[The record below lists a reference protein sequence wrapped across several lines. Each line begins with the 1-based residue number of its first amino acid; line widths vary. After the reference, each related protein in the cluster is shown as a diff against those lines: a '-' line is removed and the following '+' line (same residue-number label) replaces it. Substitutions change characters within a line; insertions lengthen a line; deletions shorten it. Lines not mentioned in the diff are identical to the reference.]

1 MMYKYMNKTNV
12 KRFFSIL
19 LILCLFISYSS
30 FVYASDESL
39 YVWSS
44 NSNTLNIV
52 NNTTNSSDTT
62 NVTNSSTNT
71 NRSNTISTNT
81 ANTSNS
87 ISTNTTTNTS
97 TDVSNIEEDPSL
109 LTNAT
114 SEVTDD
120 NSLNLES
127 ASAILIE
134 QSSGR
139 ILYAHNIHEQLR
151 PASVTKVMSILL
163 IMEAI
168 DAGKISLTDSVP
180 CSENAASMGGSQIWL
195 DTTETLTVD
204 EMLKAICVNSA
215 NDCVVAMAEYIAGSE
230 EAFVQMM
237 NDKAFE
243 LGMSDT
249 TFKNCHG
256 LDEDGHVTS
265 SYDIAIMS
273 RELLNKYPE
282 IKNYTTIW
290 MDTLRDGE
298 TQLSNTNRLIKN
310 YSGATGLK
318 TGSTSLALY
327 NLSASATRDDLSL
340 IAVIMKAPSTKVR
353 FSEAQKLLDYGFN
366 NFSYQSFGKAGDLIQ
381 TVSVDKGVQAT
392 IPVVL
397 ENDAGILLAKG
408 SEKNIEQT
416 VTIDETISAPIS
428 NGQKV
433 GEISFSLDG
442 EVLSTVNLV
451 SQVSVNKID
460 IATMSTKV
468 FSSWFNLLRSF

>member
-1 MMYKYMNKTNV
+1 MIYKYMNKTNI
-12 KRFFSIL
+12 KRFFSVL
-19 LILCLFISYSS
+19 LILCIFISYSS
-30 FVYASDESL
+30 FVYASDDSL

-44 NSNTLNIV
+44 SSNTLNIV
-52 NNTTNSSDTT
+52 NNTSNSTNTT
-62 NVTNSSTNT
+62 NVANSTTNT
-71 NRSNTISTNT
+71 NSSNTISANT
-81 ANTSNS
+81 TNTSNNAN
-87 ISTNTTTNTS
+87 INTTSNTS

-134 QSSGR
+134 QSSGK

-163 IMEAI
+163 IMEAL
-168 DAGKISLTDSVP
+168 DSEKISLTDSVP

-215 NDCVVAMAEYIAGSE
+215 NDCVVAIAEYIAGSE

-273 RELLNKYPE
+273 RELLTKYPE
-282 IKNYTTIW
+282 ITNYTTIW

-353 FSEAQKLLDYGFN
+353 FSEAEKLLDYGFN

-381 TVSVDKGVQAT
+381 TVSIDKGVQAT

-416 VTIDETISAPIS
+416 VTIDENISAPIS
-428 NGQKV
+428 SGQKV

-442 EVLSTVNLV
+442 EVLATVNLV
-451 SQVSVNKID
+451 SQVAVDKMD

-468 FSSWFNLLRSF
+468 FSTWFNLLR